1 MENAVLLCL
10 LAVAVAVCVSV
21 SSLDGS
27 ALFCF
32 VVSFRTGLK
41 RGGENKLLPVDL
53 LGRLRVCTVSVNPLA
68 HVSAVNNYF
77 APLHIN
83 SLRPNIR

>member
-1 MENAVLLCL
+1 MAGGGEGKVLCVGSLPLSGNAVLLCV
-10 LAVAVAVCVSV
+10 LAMAVAVCVSV

-41 RGGENKLLPVDL
+41 RGGENKLFT
-53 LGRLRVCTVSVNPLA
+53 GRLTGALA
-68 HVSAVNNYF
+68 RAYSKRQSFSA
-77 APLHIN
+77 
-83 SLRPNIR
+83 R